1 MRLILLI
8 AFRNLF
14 RQKSRT
20 ILMGSGI
27 CVAVIYMILV
37 NALTE
42 GLYSNVINK
51 MVESNILGHITL
63 NIIEKDGSTGRTI
76 IRDKEAIISMIKEKL
91 TNIKDI
97 RESVTTYTFAIGNGQ
112 GSMLRLGGIN
122 GKAVE
127 TVSDIAVLSGSLK
140 PFIDGSI
147 ENPLILEKN
156 SAAELKVKPGDIV
169 KVKLNTIYGQVQTA
183 ILNVVAIVEYKNP
196 FMGNYMPGAIPLNRL
211 KELMGFKQNETQR
224 LNIVLGKLHK
234 SDETIVAADQLHKEI
249 LTETDFITN
258 MLGKPWKLADRTY
271 SQADHEKKQRGI
283 RRASYKGSIFD
294 VVSMQEYD
302 AMVFNGEKNAAAT
315 AFIAMLIVISI
326 ILVGILNTMR
336 MNIRERTIETGTVR
350 AIGMQ
355 RKTVIRT
362 LVAEVILLSIFS
374 TVIGVLAAA
383 GLMELFSMIQF
394 HPTDMNFSVILN
406 NGRLVF
412 KIPVSTTVSDIL
424 LVLCLLMFSVWL
436 PARKAT
442 RKTVAQALGHYE

>member
-1 MRLILLI
+1 
-8 AFRNLF
+8 
-14 RQKSRT
+14 
-20 ILMGSGI
+20 
-27 CVAVIYMILV
+27 
-37 NALTE
+37 
-42 GLYSNVINK
+42 
-51 MVESNILGHITL
+51 
-63 NIIEKDGSTGRTI
+63 
-76 IRDKEAIISMIKEKL
+76 
-91 TNIKDI
+91 
-97 RESVTTYTFAIGNGQ
+97 
-112 GSMLRLGGIN
+112 
-122 GKAVE
+122 
-127 TVSDIAVLSGSLK
+127 
-140 PFIDGSI
+140 
-147 ENPLILEKN
+147 
-156 SAAELKVKPGDIV
+156 
-169 KVKLNTIYGQVQTA
+169 
-183 ILNVVAIVEYKNP
+183 
-196 FMGNYMPGAIPLNRL
+196 
-211 KELMGFKQNETQR
+211 
-224 LNIVLGKLHK
+224 
-234 SDETIVAADQLHKEI
+234 
-249 LTETDFITN
+249 